1 MKNWSFVL
9 VAAGKGSRMGG
20 LPKQFRL
27 LGGVPLWRWGVALA
41 EELYAAGD
49 LRECVLVMPHV
60 EGTPHPSD
68 VVGGAL
74 PIVQVEGGAERR
86 DSVLA
91 GIRAAC
97 GAWVMVH
104 DGARPF
110 CSPDLCR
117 RVQTAAEQS
126 GGAVPVVPVADAL
139 KRVVSG
145 VVTSLPR
152 EHIFSTQTPQAFSK
166 AKLEQILEQ
175 APETVRDEAE
185 AWLAA
190 GHALASV
197 EGERKNFKLTYE
209 EDWHMAE
216 KLVTPARTRKFRVGH
231 GFDIHPLVPERP
243 LILAGIIIPS
253 PLGLHGHSDA
263 DLVAHAVADA
273 LLGAAGLPD
282 LGWLFPATDER
293 YRGADSMALLAC
305 VVEKVRHEGWI
316 PEWIDVTLEAQL
328 PRLGHLCDDL
338 GASLDG
344 VIAPGQGPC
353 CHVKVKSA
361 EKIGALGRGEAMIC
375 HAVALLC
382 RE

>member
-126 GGAVPVVPVADAL
+126 
-139 KRVVSG
+139 
-145 VVTSLPR
+145 
-152 EHIFSTQTPQAFSK
+152 
-166 AKLEQILEQ
+166 
-175 APETVRDEAE
+175 
-185 AWLAA
+185 
-190 GHALASV
+190 
-197 EGERKNFKLTYE
+197 E
-209 EDWHMAE
+209 ELCPSFLW
-216 KLVTPARTRKFRVGH
+216 RTR
-231 GFDIHPLVPERP
+231 
-243 LILAGIIIPS
+243 
-253 PLGLHGHSDA
+253 
-263 DLVAHAVADA
+263 
-273 LLGAAGLPD
+273 
-282 LGWLFPATDER
+282 
-293 YRGADSMALLAC
+293 
-305 VVEKVRHEGWI
+305 
-316 PEWIDVTLEAQL
+316 
-328 PRLGHLCDDL
+328 
-338 GASLDG
+338 
-344 VIAPGQGPC
+344 
-353 CHVKVKSA
+353 
-361 EKIGALGRGEAMIC
+361 
-375 HAVALLC
+375 
-382 RE
+382 